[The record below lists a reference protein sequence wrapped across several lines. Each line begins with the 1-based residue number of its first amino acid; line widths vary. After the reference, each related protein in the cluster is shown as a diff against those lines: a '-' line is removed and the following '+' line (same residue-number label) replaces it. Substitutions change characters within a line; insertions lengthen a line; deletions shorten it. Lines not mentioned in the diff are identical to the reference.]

1 MTPSALTPAARK
13 TSRKA
18 PATHRSQLRQGIAPW
33 TARRLSGPLGG
44 LTRERATTTRKP
56 VAAPRRRPA
65 RPVGSVAAPPGA
77 SLAARVAASIRALP
91 DHSLLDR
98 IIRGRV
104 WIPLVGVLLAGIVAM
119 QVEVLKLNAATGLSL
134 QESTALQS
142 QRDLLQASV
151 ARLADDQR
159 IESMAYQMG
168 MVMPAPSQVKF
179 LSTGPG
185 NTGLAVGNIHQPNAA
200 AFAAQL
206 PGAQTTGGVSSGSST
221 VSPAAVPAAAV
232 TPTLGAGTAAGTA
245 TGTATGAATGAAAGT
260 ATGAAAGTATGAAAG
275 TATGTASGTST
286 SSTTAPSTTTVAPG
300 GAATG
305 GVSTTPAG
313 G

>member
-13 TSRKA
+13 PSRKA

-56 VAAPRRRPA
+56 LAAPRRRPA
-65 RPVGSVAAPPGA
+65 RPVGPVAAPPGA
-77 SLAARVAASIRALP
+77 SLAARVAASVRALP

-159 IESMAYQMG
+159 IESRAYQMG

-245 TGTATGAATGAAAGT
+245 TGTTAGT
-260 ATGAAAGTATGAAAG
+260 ATGTTAGTATGTAAG
-275 TATGTASGTST
+275 TATGTAAGTGT